1 MKYAA
6 NKMTKPNHPSHRKS
20 LLRHSNKLKCVPTI
34 YFCVHLTVDSFI
46 KGECDINDEHEG
58 TDMLLL
64 ALKIISLPVPV
75 LKDISKA
82 FLKV

>member
-1 MKYAA
+1 MKYVA
-6 NKMTKPNHPSHRKS
+6 NKMAKPNHTKHRILTTYFFCSSH
-20 LLRHSNKLKCVPTI
+20 
-34 YFCVHLTVDSFI
+34 SFI

-75 LKDISKA
+75 LKNISLDS
-82 FLKV
+82 FLS